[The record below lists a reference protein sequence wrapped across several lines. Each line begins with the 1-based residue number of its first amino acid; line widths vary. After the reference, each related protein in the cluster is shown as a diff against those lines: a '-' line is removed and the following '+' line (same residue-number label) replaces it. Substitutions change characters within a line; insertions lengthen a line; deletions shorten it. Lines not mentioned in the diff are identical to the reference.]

1 MATFEQ
7 IALFN
12 YVKELMALDVADR
25 FDHICSRLEFL
36 EAQLAAL
43 REHVIALEV
52 RTAEPPRRGPG
63 RPRKH
68 LHG

>member
-12 YVKELMALDVADR
+12 YTKELMALDVAER
-25 FDHICSRLEFL
+25 FDQICARLEFL
-36 EAQLAAL
+36 EAQLNAL

-52 RTAEPPRRGPG
+52 RTAAPPRRGPG

-68 LHG
+68 LNG

>member
-7 IALFN
+7 LRLLE
-12 YVKELMALDVADR
+12 YVKELVDLDVAEK
-25 FDHICSRLEFL
+25 FDHICARLEVA
-36 EAQLAAL
+36 EAQMAAL
-43 REHVIALEV
+43 REHVVALEV

-68 LHG
+68 LNA

>member
-7 IALFN
+7 LALFN
-12 YVKELMALDVADR
+12 YTKELMALDVAEK
-25 FDHICSRLEFL
+25 FDHLCRRLEAV
-36 EAQLAAL
+36 EAQLGAL
-43 REHVIALEV
+43 REHVVALEV

>member
-7 IALFN
+7 LRLLE
-12 YVKELMALDVADR
+12 YVKELVDLDVAER
-25 FDHICSRLEFL
+25 FDHICARLEFL
-36 EAQLAAL
+36 EAQLNAL

-52 RTAEPPRRGPG
+52 RTAAPPRRGPG

-68 LHG
+68 LNG

>member
-7 IALFN
+7 LRLLE
-12 YVKELMALDVADR
+12 YVKELFDLDVAEKFDR
-25 FDHICSRLEFL
+25 ICSRLEAV

-43 REHVIALEV
+43 REHVVALEV

-68 LHG
+68 LNA

>member
-7 IALFN
+7 LRLLE
-12 YVKELMALDVADR
+12 YVKELVDLDVAEKFDR
-25 FDHICSRLEFL
+25 ICARLEAV

-43 REHVIALEV
+43 REHVVALEV

-68 LHG
+68 LNA